1 MYLKCIVYSQDY
13 KQDGHGI
20 ESPNMEW
27 EERRCRPNNRTDIC
41 PWTCVEHING
51 LQIPW
56 SSWTRLHRLGGFY
69 RDTTLRVQCWST
81 WVDQQCCNSVM

>member
-1 MYLKCIVYSQDY
+1 
-13 KQDGHGI
+13 
-20 ESPNMEW
+20 MEW

-81 WVDQQCCNSVM
+81 WVDQQCCNSIM